1 MESETFAQWL
11 HQGGVYVV
19 WLGGVITAICLIVG
33 IIVKAVAMIRKPA
46 QEAAKKSEEG
56 DAALH
61 ERIDH
66 LEENEKECSK
76 KFANDFQELKGIRRD
91 LNTQAESIAMLTD
104 GVFLVIQHLVTDDHV
119 DDMEEWMRNHAKNAI
134 TRSTKNGE

>member
-1 MESETFAQWL
+1 MQ
-11 HQGGVYVV
+11 QGGVYVI
-19 WLGGVITAICLIVG
+19 WLGGLCTAVGAIVALLAKG
-33 IIVKAVAMIRKPA
+33 IAMWRKPTQDA
-46 QEAAKKSEEG
+46 VKKSEEG

-61 ERIDH
+61 ARIDH

-104 GVFLVIQHLVTDDHV
+104 GMFLVIQHLVTDDHV

-134 TRSTKNGE
+134 VNSTKNGE